1 MASPIPARGARPSRA
16 DLEAARNT
24 TLPDLLGPG
33 LKLLVCGI
41 NPSLWAAATQAH
53 FARPGN
59 RFWPALYDAGLT
71 GHLVDCSAGM
81 TEADRRHVVGRG
93 LGITNLV
100 RRATARADELDPAEF
115 VAGRARLA
123 ELVAEL
129 RPAVVAVAGVTAYR
143 HAFADPRAVLGRQD
157 RELAGAQLWALP
169 SPSGLNA
176 HASRAG
182 LAEAFA
188 AAGRAAGVPLDP
200 RPPGGALRRTA
211 AGSGP

>member
-1 MASPIPARGARPSRA
+1 MAPAHTPGGARPSRA
-16 DLEAARNT
+16 DLEAARDT

-33 LKLLVCGI
+33 LRLLICGI

-59 RFWPALYDAGLT
+59 RFWPALHDAGLT

-81 TEADRRHVVGRG
+81 SAADREHVVARG

-100 RRATARADELDPAEF
+100 RRATARADELDPSEF
-115 VAGRARLA
+115 VAGRERLA
-123 ELVAEL
+123 GLVAEL

-143 HAFADPRAVLGRQD
+143 HAFADPRAALGRQD

-182 LAEAFA
+182 LAAAFA
-188 AAGRAAGVPLDP
+188 EAGRAAGVPLDP
-200 RPPGGALRRTA
+200 RPPRGGA
-211 AGSGP
+211 

>member
-1 MASPIPARGARPSRA
+1 MAPARTPGGTRPSRA
-16 DLEAARNT
+16 DLEAARGA

-33 LKLLVCGI
+33 LRLLICGI

-59 RFWPALYDAGLT
+59 RFWPALHDAGLT

-81 TEADRRHVVGRG
+81 SDADREHVVGRG

-115 VAGRARLA
+115 VAGLERLA
-123 ELVAEL
+123 GLVAER

-143 HAFADPRAVLGRQD
+143 HAFAEPRAALGRQE
-157 RELAGAQLWALP
+157 RELAGAQLWVLP

-182 LAEAFA
+182 LAAAFA
-188 AAGRAAGVPLDP
+188 EAGRAAGVLPPDPGSPLGADPARPP
-200 RPPGGALRRTA
+200 RP
-211 AGSGP
+211 

>member
-1 MASPIPARGARPSRA
+1 MAPARTPGGTRPSRA
-16 DLEAARNT
+16 DLEAARGA

-33 LKLLVCGI
+33 LRLLICGI

-59 RFWPALYDAGLT
+59 RFWPALHDAGLT

-81 TEADRRHVVGRG
+81 SDADREHVVGRG

-115 VAGRARLA
+115 VTGLERLA
-123 ELVAEL
+123 GLVAER

-143 HAFADPRAVLGRQD
+143 HAFAEPRAALGRQE
-157 RELAGAQLWALP
+157 RELAGAQLWVLP
-169 SPSGLNA
+169 SP
-176 HASRAG
+176 
-182 LAEAFA
+182 A
-188 AAGRAAGVPLDP
+188 AQ
-200 RPPGGALRRTA
+200 RP
-211 AGSGP
+211 

>member
-1 MASPIPARGARPSRA
+1 MASPNASGGARPSRA
-16 DLEAARNT
+16 DLAAARNT
-24 TLPDLLGPG
+24 TLPDLLGPD
-33 LKLLVCGI
+33 LRLLICGI

-59 RFWPALYDAGLT
+59 RFWPALHDAGLT
-71 GHLVDCSAGM
+71 GRLVDCSAGM
-81 TEADRRHVVGRG
+81 SAEDREHVLGRG

-115 VAGRARLA
+115 VAGRERLA

-143 HAFADPRAVLGRQD
+143 HAFADPGAALGRQD

-176 HASRAG
+176 HASRAS
-182 LAEAFA
+182 LAAAFA
-188 AAGRAAGVPLDP
+188 EAGRAAGLPVS
-200 RPPGGALRRTA
+200 RTL
-211 AGSGP
+211 P

>member
-1 MASPIPARGARPSRA
+1 MPSPTPPPTGTRPSRA
-16 DLEAARNT
+16 ELAAARGT

-33 LKLLVCGI
+33 LRLLVCGI
-41 NPSLWAAATQAH
+41 NPSLWAAAAQAH

-59 RFWPALYDAGLT
+59 RFWPAVHDAGLT

-81 TEADRRHVVGRG
+81 SAADRAHVTGRG
-93 LGITNLV
+93 IGITNLV

-115 VAGRARLA
+115 VAGRQRLA
-123 ELVAEL
+123 GLVEER

-143 HAFADPRAVLGRQD
+143 HAFRDRRAAPGPQERVLC
-157 RELAGAQLWALP
+157 GARLWVLP

-188 AAGRAAGVPLDP
+188 AAGRAAGLLPDP
-200 RPPGGALRRTA
+200 RSP
-211 AGSGP
+211 SGRG

>member
-1 MASPIPARGARPSRA
+1 MTSPTGPGAGRPSRA
-16 DLEAARNT
+16 DLAAARNT

-33 LKLLVCGI
+33 LRLLVCGI
-41 NPSLWAAATQAH
+41 NPSLWAAAVQAH

-59 RFWPALYDAGLT
+59 RFWPALHDAGLT
-71 GHLVDCSAGM
+71 GRLVDCSAGM
-81 TEADRRHVVGRG
+81 SETDREHVAGRG
-93 LGITNLV
+93 IGITNLV

-115 VAGRARLA
+115 VAGRELLA
-123 ELVAEL
+123 ALVARR

-143 HAFADPRAVLGRQD
+143 HAFADPGAGLGRQD

-176 HASRAG
+176 HASRAS

-188 AAGRAAGVPLDP
+188 EAGRAAGVPLEP
-200 RPPGGALRRTA
+200 RTPRRGA
-211 AGSGP
+211 

>member
-1 MASPIPARGARPSRA
+1 MGRMAPPHAAPGARPSRA

-24 TLPDLLGPG
+24 TLPDLLGPDVR
-33 LKLLVCGI
+33 LLVCGI

-59 RFWPALYDAGLT
+59 RFWPALHDAGLT
-71 GHLVDCSAGM
+71 GRLVDCSAGM
-81 TEADRRHVVGRG
+81 SAADREHVLGRG

-100 RRATARADELDPAEF
+100 RRATARADELDPSEF
-115 VAGRARLA
+115 VAGRERLA
-123 ELVAEL
+123 ELVAGL

-157 RELAGAQLWALP
+157 REVGGAQLWALP

-176 HASRAG
+176 HASRAS
-182 LAEAFA
+182 LAAAFA
-188 AAGRAAGVPLDP
+188 EAGRAAGLPS
-200 RPPGGALRRTA
+200 ARTL
-211 AGSGP
+211 P

>member
-1 MASPIPARGARPSRA
+1 MASPNVPGGARPSRA
-16 DLEAARNT
+16 DLDAARNA
-24 TLPDLLGPG
+24 TLPDLLGPD
-33 LKLLVCGI
+33 LRLLICGI

-59 RFWPALYDAGLT
+59 RFWPALHDAGLT
-71 GHLVDCSAGM
+71 GRLVDCSAGM
-81 TEADRRHVVGRG
+81 SAADREHVLGRG

-115 VAGRARLA
+115 VAGRERLA

-143 HAFADPRAVLGRQD
+143 HAFADPGAALGRQD

-176 HASRAG
+176 HASRAS
-182 LAEAFA
+182 LAAAFA
-188 AAGRAAGVPLDP
+188 EAGRAAGLPVAAT
-200 RPPGGALRRTA
+200 PP
-211 AGSGP
+211 

>member
-1 MASPIPARGARPSRA
+1 MASPVPSRGARPGRA
-16 DLEAARNT
+16 ELEAARDT
-24 TLPDLLGPG
+24 TLPDLLGPHVR
-33 LKLLVCGI
+33 LLICGI

-59 RFWPALYDAGLT
+59 RFWPALHDAGLT
-71 GHLVDCSAGM
+71 GRLVDCSAGM
-81 TEADRRHVVGRG
+81 SAEDREHVLDRG

-115 VAGRARLA
+115 VAGRERLA
-123 ELVAEL
+123 GLVAEL

-143 HAFADPRAVLGRQD
+143 HAFADPRAGLGPQD

-176 HASRAG
+176 HASRAD
-182 LAEAFA
+182 LAAAFA
-188 AAGRAAGVPLDP
+188 AAGRAAGLSTARPLP
-200 RPPGGALRRTA
+200 
-211 AGSGP
+211 

>member
-1 MASPIPARGARPSRA
+1 MAPARTPRGTRPSRA
-16 DLEAARNT
+16 DLEAARDT

-33 LKLLVCGI
+33 LRLLVCGI
-41 NPSLWAAATQAH
+41 NPSLWAAATQEH

-59 RFWPALYDAGLT
+59 RFWPALHDAGLT

-81 TEADRRHVVGRG
+81 SEADREHVVGRG

-115 VAGRARLA
+115 VAGRERLA
-123 ELVAEL
+123 GLVAER

-143 HAFADPRAVLGRQD
+143 HAFAEPRAALGRQE
-157 RELAGAQLWALP
+157 RELAGAQLWVLP

-182 LAEAFA
+182 LAAAFA
-188 AAGRAAGVPLDP
+188 EVGRAAGMLPDAGTRLGADPARPP
-200 RPPGGALRRTA
+200 RP
-211 AGSGP
+211 

>member
-1 MASPIPARGARPSRA
+1 MASPNPAPAARPSRA
-16 DLEAARNT
+16 DLEAARDT
-24 TLPDLLGPG
+24 TLPDLLGPDVR
-33 LKLLVCGI
+33 LLVCGI

-59 RFWPALYDAGLT
+59 RFWPALHDAGLT
-71 GHLVDCSAGM
+71 GRLVDCSAGM
-81 TEADRRHVVGRG
+81 SAADREHVLGCG

-100 RRATARADELDPAEF
+100 QRATARADELDPSEF
-115 VAGRARLA
+115 VAGRGRLA
-123 ELVAEL
+123 ELVAGL

-143 HAFADPRAVLGRQD
+143 HAFAHPGAALGRQD

-182 LAEAFA
+182 LAAAFA
-188 AAGRAAGVPLDP
+188 EAGRAAGLPPAGTP
-200 RPPGGALRRTA
+200 R
-211 AGSGP
+211 

>member
-1 MASPIPARGARPSRA
+1 MASPHASGGARPGRA

-24 TLPDLLGPG
+24 TLPDLLGPDVR
-33 LKLLVCGI
+33 LLICGI

-59 RFWPALYDAGLT
+59 RFWPALHDAGLT
-71 GHLVDCSAGM
+71 GRLVDCSAGM
-81 TEADRRHVVGRG
+81 RAEDRQHVLDRG

-115 VAGRARLA
+115 VAGRQRLA

-143 HAFADPRAVLGRQD
+143 HAFAEPRAALGRQD
-157 RELAGAQLWALP
+157 RDLAGAQLWALP

-182 LAEAFA
+182 LAAAFA
-188 AAGRAAGVPLDP
+188 EAGRAAGLLPARPLP
-200 RPPGGALRRTA
+200 
-211 AGSGP
+211 